1 MNIRITKE
9 FRFEMAHAL
18 LGYDGPCK
26 DIHGHSYRLLIT
38 LKGKISTSEGP
49 KNGMLFDFSE
59 LRNIVQDCIIKR
71 FDHALVLNENTSK
84 ELLHSLQHN
93 KLLALAF
100 QPTCE
105 QLCAYFANLL
115 DAELPQNVRLHHVT
129 LYETATSFAEWYA
142 EDNPNSAH
150 E

>member
-18 LGYDGPCK
+18 HGHDGPCK

-38 LKGKISTSEGP
+38 LKGKPVQSGE
-49 KNGMLFDFSE
+49 KAGMVFDFAD
-59 LRNIVQDCIIKR
+59 LRSIVQENIIHR
-71 FDHALVLNENTSK
+71 FDHALVMNGATSIG
-84 ELLHSLQHN
+84 LLDSLQHHN
-93 KLLALAF
+93 LLIVGF

-105 QLCAYFANLL
+105 HLCAHFANILHALL
-115 DAELPQNVRLHHVT
+115 PESVTLHHVT

-142 EDNPNSAH
+142 EDNSTTQI
-150 E
+150 

>member
-38 LKGKISTSEGP
+38 LKGKTERAGE
-49 KNGMLFDFSE
+49 KNGMVYDFAD
-59 LRNIVQDCIIKR
+59 LRSIVQHYIIR
-71 FDHALVLNENTSK
+71 IFDHALVLNVNTSR
-84 ELLHSLQHN
+84 ELLDTLQDHN
-93 KLLALAF
+93 LVTVAF

-105 QLCAYFANLL
+105 QLCAYFANILQTV
-115 DAELPQNVRLHHVT
+115 LPETILLHHVT
-129 LYETATSFAEWYA
+129 LFETATSFAEWYA
-142 EDNPNSAH
+142 KDNLPL
-150 E
+150 EK